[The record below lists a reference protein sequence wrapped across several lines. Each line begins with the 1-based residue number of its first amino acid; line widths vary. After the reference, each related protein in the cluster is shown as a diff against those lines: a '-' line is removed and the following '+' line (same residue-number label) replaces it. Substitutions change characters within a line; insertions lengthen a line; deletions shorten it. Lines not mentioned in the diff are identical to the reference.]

1 MRMKRYQFPIERII
15 VEVTEGEGIQGRPHL
30 ANIVRQYRGF
40 GFRTAID
47 DFGAGYAGL
56 GLLA

>member
-1 MRMKRYQFPIERII
+1 MKRYQFPIERII